1 MFHLSLSIQSLSHML
16 VSLDESFKF
25 LLEAVVLV
33 IQISHVL
40 VKSIDFSL
48 EIDLVSHHLLGVLLQ
63 SVDFIGY
70 RFFILLKFVQLHFQF

>member
-1 MFHLSLSIQSLSHML
+1 MFHLSLPIQSLSHVL

-40 VKSIDFSL
+40 VESIDFSL